1 MNPNEVS
8 GPNTTNEFK
17 NELIAKH
24 GEVLTTIELQ
34 EKYSVLSFC
43 APFVKIERKT
53 DKAEGY
59 MQFTHMP
66 RFYFDFQAI

>member
-1 MNPNEVS
+1 METEVL
-8 GPNTTNEFK
+8 K
-17 NELIAKH
+17 NKLIVKY
-24 GEVLTTIELQ
+24 GEVLNTNELQ

-43 APFVKIERKT
+43 APFVKIERKA

-66 RFYFDFQAI
+66 RFYFDF